1 MSIVQLR
8 RDIKKAVDRVPP
20 ERLVSLA
27 DYIQYLAGRTLAE
40 RIARAEKDLAAG
52 KGVNWRKMK
61 MTRVPRPT

>member
-1 MSIVQLR
+1 MSTAQLR

-40 RIARAEKDLAAG
+40 RIARAEKDLSAG
-52 KGVNWRKMK
+52 KGVNWRKVRK
-61 MTRVPRPT
+61 DV

>member
-1 MSIVQLR
+1 MSTAQLR

-40 RIARAEKDLAAG
+40 RIAHAEKDLAAG
-52 KGVNWRKMK
+52 KGVNWRKV
-61 MTRVPRPT
+61 RNDD

>member
-1 MSIVQLR
+1 MSTAQLR

-40 RIARAEKDLAAG
+40 RIARAEKHLSAG
-52 KGVNWRKMK
+52 KGVNWRKV
-61 MTRVPRPT
+61 RSDV

>member
-1 MSIVQLR
+1 MSTAQLR

-40 RIARAEKDLAAG
+40 RIAQAEKDLASG
-52 KGVNWRKMK
+52 KGVNWRKV
-61 MTRVPRPT
+61 RNDV